1 MITSFSS
8 PLGEV
13 GRGLES
19 AHDREAAPVKIT
31 WTVDD
36 ASAPVGS
43 APVPKNRPDPYHV
56 LLSEL
61 MLQQTQVSTVVA
73 YFARFVARLP
83 TIQAL
88 AQAHEQEVLRLW
100 QGLGY
105 YSRARHLHAAAKA
118 IVARH
123 GGIVPADVK
132 SLLELPGVGRYT
144 AGAIASLAYETRAPI
159 LDGNVQRVLCRVYGI
174 EADPRDRTVNAK
186 LWELADAILPKRRIG
201 DFNSSLMELGAT
213 VCTPKSPACPTC
225 PVRLHCIA
233 QQKGLQDRIPPARK
247 AKPSP
252 QLHRWVFCIAHKGK
266 WLIEQR
272 PAKGRWAG
280 LWQFVTI
287 PAGNAASPK
296 ATDLAHLGLKVNR
309 LIRLGTIR
317 HALTHRRYQFEAF
330 ACHLTGQL
338 PASTQPRAWVAPA
351 ELVHYPL
358 SRPQLLIA
366 ELAFAGEPTPRP

>member
-1 MITSFSS
+1 MGCAPASGIRALGTCSRRESS
-8 PLGEV
+8 LGC
-13 GRGLES
+13 
-19 AHDREAAPVKIT
+19 APALI
-31 WTVDD
+31 
-36 ASAPVGS
+36 
-43 APVPKNRPDPYHV
+43 NRPDPYHV

-73 YFARFVARLP
+73 YFLRFIARLP
-83 TIQAL
+83 TIQSL
-88 AQAHEQEVLRLW
+88 AQAHDQEILRLW

-144 AGAIASLAYETRAPI
+144 AGAIASLAYETRAAI

-174 EADPRDRTVNAK
+174 EADPRDRAVNAK
-186 LWELADAILPKRRIG
+186 LWELAEAILPKCRIG
-201 DFNSSLMELGAT
+201 DFNSSLMELGAL
-213 VCTPKSPACPTC
+213 VCTPQSPACPSC

-233 QQKGLQDRIPPARK
+233 RQKGLQDRIPPARK

-252 QLHRWVFCIAHKGK
+252 QLRRWVFCIMHDGK

-272 PAKGRWAG
+272 PGKGRWAG
-280 LWQFVTI
+280 LWQFITL
-287 PAGNAASPK
+287 PAGNAASPE

-317 HALTHRRYQFEAF
+317 HALTHRRYEFEAF

-338 PASTQPRAWVAPA
+338 PASTQPQAWVTPA
-351 ELVHYPL
+351 EMAQYPL

-366 ELAFAGEPTPRP
+366 ELAGKP